1 METTNKRTKE
11 QSLKLL
17 RKYVKASVVPCHE
30 WGDSWEHWAM
40 MRKAVSECGEVFR
53 KARVFVYDKEKY
65 GTYNCSVLGMYDGTL
80 RWLLGAYSVRFE
92 TNWYDYVDRFFAKI
106 LRIIGFVKI
115 VNRLQVKLVNRGLQ
129 KIYLKYPEIV
139 NELVCDVECY
149 DWIKG
154 EVDGEFIHKKY
165 WIER

>member
-1 METTNKRTKE
+1 MNNKRTKE

-17 RKYVKASVVPCHE
+17 HKYINADVVPCHE
-30 WGDSWEHWAM
+30 WGDDWEHWDM
-40 MRKAVSECGEVFR
+40 MWKAVSECGRVFR

-139 NELVCDVECY
+139 NELVCDVDCY
-149 DWIKG
+149 EWIKG

-165 WIER
+165 WTEL